1 MAVYTPVTQEQL
13 AVWLK
18 NYSIGTPLELK
29 GISSGVE
36 NSNFFLTTTHG
47 QYVLTLFEK
56 LTRSELPFYIH
67 LMAHLARHGIP
78 CPAPIADRDSEILG
92 QLNGKPAAI
101 VSRLAG
107 ASEMA
112 PSVSHC
118 AAIGAILADMHIAG
132 QSYGRRLDNP
142 RGPRWWRD
150 TAPQVMP
157 FLAPDEKA
165 MLSEELRFQGRH
177 RLDQLPRGVVH
188 ADLFRD
194 NCLFES
200 TAGMPRVG
208 GIIDFYFA
216 GNDVLLFDVA
226 VTGERLVLR
235 CNRRTGRRARPRVAG
250 GLPRRATAK
259 RGGTLCVADHAAWG
273 GAAILAVARARL
285 PSAAAR
291 GDRQRARSVAL
302 PRHPA
307 AARGCRRR
315 RAVGGLNCCYP
326 SDRMTQRNTQ
336 SRTSQSE

>member
-13 AVWLK
+13 AIWLK
-18 NYSIGTPLELK
+18 NYSIGAPLELR

-36 NSNFFLTTTHG
+36 NSNYFLTTTHG

-78 CPAPIADRDSEILG
+78 CPAPIADRDSEYLS

-112 PSVSHC
+112 PSVAHC
-118 AAIGAILADMHIAG
+118 AAIGAMLADMHIAG

-142 RGPRWWRD
+142 RGPRWWHD

-157 FLAPDEKA
+157 FLAPDEQA
-165 MLSEELRFQGRH
+165 MLREELRFQDSH

-194 NCLFES
+194 NCLFET

-226 VTGERLVLR
+226 VTVNDWCSDASGELDVERALALLAAYHAERPLNEAERCAWPTMLRGAALRFWLSRVHDYHLPRPAEIVNAHDPTRFRDILRL
-235 CNRRTGRRARPRVAG
+235 RVA
-250 GLPRRATAK
+250 A
-259 RGGTLCVADHAAWG
+259 
-273 GAAILAVARARL
+273 
-285 PSAAAR
+285 
-291 GDRQRARSVAL
+291 GDAL
-302 PRHPA
+302 PW
-307 AARGCRRR
+307 
-315 RAVGGLNCCYP
+315 AV
-326 SDRMTQRNTQ
+326 
-336 SRTSQSE
+336 

>member
-36 NSNFFLTTTHG
+36 NSNYFLTTTHG

-112 PSVSHC
+112 PSIAHC

-142 RGPRWWRD
+142 RGPRWWHD
-150 TAPQVMP
+150 TAPQVIP
-157 FLAPDEKA
+157 FLAPDEQA
-165 MLSEELRFQGRH
+165 MLSEELRFQGSH

-226 VTGERLVLR
+226 VTVNDWCSDTTGELDVERARALLAAYHAER
-235 CNRRTGRRARPRVAG
+235 PLNEAERRAWPTMLRAAALRFWLSRVHDYHLPRPGEIVNAHDPSRFRDILRLRVAAG
-250 GLPRRATAK
+250 
-259 RGGTLCVADHAAWG
+259 D
-273 GAAILAVARARL
+273 AV
-285 PSAAAR
+285 PW
-291 GDRQRARSVAL
+291 
-302 PRHPA
+302 
-307 AARGCRRR
+307 
-315 RAVGGLNCCYP
+315 AV
-326 SDRMTQRNTQ
+326 
-336 SRTSQSE
+336 